1 MERENRCMSV
11 KMAVT
16 YIVGSLLYV
25 NVEHFHGNVPVSGNK
40 QATRHRLI
48 FSFVNTSIYLY
59 LLGIRCEIFFTK
71 NKQFQINIKIVLN
84 SSFHGMKDTRYEG
97 C

>member
-1 MERENRCMSV
+1 
-11 KMAVT
+11 MAT
-16 YIVGSLLYV
+16 SQFQRTSKPPASLL
-25 NVEHFHGNVPVSGNK
+25 FFRSLCK
-40 QATRHRLI
+40 KK
-48 FSFVNTSIYLY
+48 
-59 LLGIRCEIFFTK
+59 FTK